1 MQIKQKMGVR
11 RFGLVNWL
19 GLYTLISREIRR
31 FTSIWLQTLLAPLV
45 TATLLMMIFNIAIG
59 ERRGDVMGV
68 SFIIFIAPGVMMMT
82 VIQNSFANSSSSL
95 ISAKIQGNIV
105 DTLMPPL
112 SGGELLI
119 GYLSGALGRG
129 VLISLAMMLGMSLF
143 LSVNIAHPALAL
155 GFVLLGSLF
164 LGTLGIMAAIYAN
177 KFDQMSTITNF
188 VITPLAFL
196 SGSFYSIE
204 ALPENLRQLAYYN
217 PLFYLIDGTRYSIL
231 GISDCNPLTSFTV
244 VTCSVIVVYLLAWRM
259 FSTGYRLKS

>member
-143 LSVNIAHPALAL
+143 LSINIAHPPLAL

>member
-129 VLISLAMMLGMSLF
+129 VLISLAMMLGMSSF
-143 LSVNIAHPALAL
+143 LSINIAHPALAL

-164 LGTLGIMAAIYAN
+164 LGSLGIMAAIYAN

-204 ALPENLRQLAYYN
+204 ALPENVRQLAYYN

>member
-1 MQIKQKMGVR
+1 MQIGQKMGVR
-11 RFGLVNWL
+11 RFGWVNWL

-31 FTSIWLQTLLAPLV
+31 FMSIWLQTVLAPLV

-68 SFIIFIAPGVMMMT
+68 SFVVFIAPGVMMMT
-82 VIQNSFANSSSSL
+82 VIQNAFANSSSSL

-112 SGGELLI
+112 SAGELLL

-129 VLISLAMMLGMSLF
+129 VLI
-143 LSVNIAHPALAL
+143 ALAL
-155 GFVLLGSLF
+155 TLGMALFLEINIEYPILAVAFILLGSLF
-164 LGTLGIMAAIYAN
+164 LGILGIMAAIYAN
-177 KFDQMSTITNF
+177 KFDQVSTITNF

-204 ALPENLRQLAYYN
+204 ALPDSVRQLAYYN

-231 GISDCNPLTSFTV
+231 GVSDCDPFTSFLV
-244 VTCSVIVVYLLAWRM
+244 VICSVILVYLLAWRM

>member
-1 MQIKQKMGVR
+1 
-11 RFGLVNWL
+11 
-19 GLYTLISREIRR
+19 
-31 FTSIWLQTLLAPLV
+31 
-45 TATLLMMIFNIAIG
+45 
-59 ERRGDVMGV
+59 
-68 SFIIFIAPGVMMMT
+68 
-82 VIQNSFANSSSSL
+82 
-95 ISAKIQGNIV
+95 
-105 DTLMPPL
+105 MPPL

-129 VLISLAMMLGMSLF
+129 VLISLAMMLGMSFF
-143 LSVNIAHPALAL
+143 LSMNIAHPALAL

-164 LGTLGIMAAIYAN
+164 LGSLGIMAAIYAN

-231 GISDCNPLTSFTV
+231 GVSDCNPLTSFAV

>member
-105 DTLMPPL
+105 DTMMPPL

-143 LSVNIAHPALAL
+143 LSINIAHPPLAL

-164 LGTLGIMAAIYAN
+164 LGTLVIMAAIYAN

-188 VITPLAFL
+188 VITPLAFF

>member
-1 MQIKQKMGVR
+1 MQIMQKMGVR
-11 RFGLVNWL
+11 RFGRVNWL
-19 GLYTLISREIRR
+19 GLFTLISREIRR
-31 FTSIWLQTLLAPLV
+31 FTSIWLQTLVAPLV

-59 ERRGDVMGV
+59 EQRGDVMGV
-68 SFIIFIAPGVMMMT
+68 SFVVFIAPGVMMMT
-82 VIQNSFANSSSSL
+82 VIQNAFANSSSSL

-129 VLISLAMMLGMSLF
+129 ALISVGMILGMVLF
-143 LSVNIAHPALAL
+143 LDVDIVHPVLVL
-155 GFVLLGSLF
+155 VFILLGSLF
-164 LGTLGIMAAIYAN
+164 LGTLGIMAAIYAH

-204 ALPENLRQLAYYN
+204 ALPENVRQLAYYN
-217 PLFYLIDGTRYSIL
+217 PLFYLIDGTRYAVL
-231 GISDCNPLTSFTV
+231 GLSDCDPVTSFTV
-244 VTCSVIVVYLLAWRM
+244 VTCSVIVVYILAWRM
-259 FSTGYRLKS
+259 LTTGYRLKS

>member
-1 MQIKQKMGVR
+1 MQIGQKMGVR
-11 RFGLVNWL
+11 RFGRVNWL

-31 FTSIWLQTLLAPLV
+31 FMSIWLQTIVAPLV
-45 TATLLMMIFNIAIG
+45 NATLLMMIFTIAIG
-59 ERRGDVMGV
+59 ESRGAVMGV
-68 SFIIFIAPGVMMMT
+68 SFVIFIAPGVMMMT
-82 VIQNSFANSSSSL
+82 VIQNAFANSSSSL

-112 SGGELLI
+112 SAGELLI

-129 VLISLAMMLGMSLF
+129 ILISIAMMIGMVLF
-143 LSVNIAHPALAL
+143 LGIEIVYPFRALC
-155 GFVLLGSLF
+155 FILLGSLF

-204 ALPENLRQLAYYN
+204 ALPEGVRQFVYYN

-231 GISDCNPLTSFTV
+231 GISDCNPMTSCIAV
-244 VTCSVIVVYLLAWRM
+244 ACSVLVVYLLAWRM
-259 FSTGYRLKS
+259 FSKGYRLKF

>member
-1 MQIKQKMGVR
+1 MMFVQKMSVR
-11 RFGLVNWL
+11 QFGLVNWL

-31 FTSIWLQTLLAPLV
+31 FSSIWLQTLVAPLV

-59 ERRGDVMGV
+59 DRRGEVMGV
-68 SFIIFIAPGVMMMT
+68 SFVVFIAPGVMMMT
-82 VIQNSFANSSSSL
+82 VIQNAFANSSSSL

-119 GYLSGALGRG
+119 GYLSGSLGRG
-129 VLISLAMMLGMSLF
+129 LLISLAMLLGMALF
-143 LSVNIAHPALAL
+143 LGVFVMYPLL
-155 GFVLLGSLF
+155 VFGFVLLGSIF
-164 LGTLGIMAAIYAN
+164 LGTLGIIAAIYAQ

-204 ALPENLRQLAYYN
+204 ALPENVRQLAYYN
-217 PLFYLIDGTRYSIL
+217 PLFYLIDGTRYAIL
-231 GISDCNPLTSFTV
+231 GVSDCSPFTSFV
-244 VTCSVIVVYLLAWRM
+244 IVIGSVIVVYALAWRM
-259 FSTGYRLKS
+259 FATGYRLKS